1 LQQVNDTP
9 LKLAWLPGSL
19 QAPDHSLTL
28 VVKGCF
34 DLVAGGKAVVC
45 EDPDAGA
52 IMGDLYVGD
61 EPTASLSYANDLVIY
76 KPKADLTLSGVAYP
90 PPGEAGCRVS
100 FAVGNWR
107 KSLAVFN
114 DRYWRGGSASTPAP
128 FSKDTA
134 AVPLTYENAFGG
146 ANFRANPVG
155 KGHDNITTAQG
166 EQRQPLPNIEHLDR
180 FLSSA
185 SQKTLP
191 AGFGPLK
198 DNWADKTPITGTYGD
213 KWLKENFPFF
223 PPDFDWGYFNTAPK
237 DQQVA
242 YLQGDETLY
251 FENLRPDLAQFNAQL
266 PALRPRLFVKGQLA
280 AHSFFVEV
288 TLRLDSLHVDMEA
301 QQVNLVWRGV
311 VGVQSDEFEEIS
323 HACLYV
329 EDMATDQQPQTF
341 YLGQCEASELA
352 EDTEHQLEPFE
363 DEQGADL
370 AIKQPKVALPEDAK
384 EAAVVDDTAVVEDT
398 AVADDTD
405 GEIDKQLTETFDDLK
420 KQMRDAGMPAQ
431 LIDDVG
437 VDMDPQAF
445 MDKIAATYN
454 IDLSQGEA
462 LIAKGQQDL
471 KDLFT
476 AHGHDASVLDIA
488 MPQVAP
494 DADEEDAPAAAKAPQ
509 VDLDVPSGPREED
522 MAAGDLSGAD
532 LSNQDLS
539 NRDFSEADLAG
550 ANLSGAD
557 ISGCHFSS
565 ADLTKA
571 NLSGANAQGANFD
584 NAIMTGVDASR
595 ADFTKVSA
603 IETLCQQG
611 TFVKTN
617 FTQAD
622 LSHADFSEAVL
633 AGALFS
639 ETVMGESLFEKADLS
654 QCQFIQASATGANFN
669 DSNLREI
676 FCEKSTLNKAVFS
689 GARLSLSQFEY
700 SDLSEAVLETIDATG
715 VHFFQCT
722 LDLARAGEQSDF
734 SGAEFEGGSA
744 SGLIFDG
751 ANLSGA
757 KFKNMLLAEADFTEA
772 NLSLANFKQCNMK
785 NATLSKADLRDTKL
799 VGANLFEA
807 DFSKAT
813 LTRTD
818 LALSNLYGAEFYQAM
833 LQDTNLKGA
842 NIKQTKIEL
851 GMVK

>member
-1 LQQVNDTP
+1 
-9 LKLAWLPGSL
+9 
-19 QAPDHSLTL
+19 
-28 VVKGCF
+28 
-34 DLVAGGKAVVC
+34 
-45 EDPDAGA
+45 
-52 IMGDLYVGD
+52 MGDLYVGD

-128 FSKDTA
+128 FNKDTA

-166 EQRQPLPNIEHLDR
+166 EQLQPLPNIEHIDR

-251 FENLRPDLAQFNAQL
+251 FENLRPDLAQFNAKL

-341 YLGQCEASELA
+341 YLGRFEASELA

-384 EAAVVDDTAVVEDT
+384 EAAVVEDT

-405 GEIDKQLTETFDDLK
+405 NEIDKQLTETFDDLK
-420 KQMRDAGMPAQ
+420 KQMRDAGMPAE

-445 MDKIAATYN
+445 MDKIVATYN
-454 IDLSQGEA
+454 IDVTQGEA

-471 KDLFT
+471 KDLFV
-476 AHGHDASVLDIA
+476 AHGHDAA
-488 MPQVAP
+488 
-494 DADEEDAPAAAKAPQ
+494 
-509 VDLDVPSGPREED
+509 DLDFSMPALAATDDATVQPAEQKVPDIKAMVPPGPSEED
-522 MAAGDLSGAD
+522 MANGELGGAD
-532 LSNQDLS
+532 LSYRDLS
-539 NRDFSEADLAG
+539 NRDFTEADFAGANLTG
-550 ANLSGAD
+550 ANLSG
-557 ISGCHFSS
+557 SNFTG
-565 ADLTKA
+565 ADLSQA
-571 NLSGANAQGANFD
+571 NLSGVNAQGAIFD
-584 NAIMTGVDASR
+584 QAIMTGVDASR

-611 TFVKTN
+611 TFIKTT

-622 LSHADFSEAVL
+622 LSNADFSEAVL

-639 ETVMGESLFEKADLS
+639 ETVMIESLFEKADLS
-654 QCQFIQASATGANFN
+654 QCQFIQASAEGANFSQ
-669 DSNLREI
+669 SNLRECY
-676 FCEKSTLNKAVFS
+676 CEKSTLNKAVFS

-700 SDLSEAVLETIDATG
+700 SDLSEAILESVDAKG
-715 VHFFQCT
+715 MHFFECT
-722 LDLARAGEQSDF
+722 LNQTRAGEKSDF
-734 SGAEFEGGSA
+734 SGVKFVGGSG
-744 SGLIFDG
+744 SGLIFVG
-751 ANLSGA
+751 AILSRA
-757 KFKNMLLAEADFTEA
+757 RFENMLMEGADFTEA
-772 NLSLANFKQCNMK
+772 NLSQASFKQCDMK
-785 NATLSKADLRDTKL
+785 NATLSKADLSDTKL
-799 VGANLFEA
+799 VGTNLFQA
-807 DFSKAT
+807 NFSKAT

-818 LALSNLYGAEFYQAM
+818 LALSNLYGAEFYQAI
-833 LQDTNLKGA
+833 LQDSNFKGA
-842 NIKQTKIEL
+842 NLKQTKIEL